1 MEIFM
6 ATMNMSYDHEAYT
19 VPVGHPIAMAAGS
32 GTTAR
37 FTAFADTIAKALV
50 LKPTTAGTSAD
61 TVTVYAV
68 TNTTTKTLGVTTIA
82 SGQTTYSRLEFT
94 TGSRTL
100 TVGDEVRI
108 VKGTD
113 ATVVYAGAVECVTT
127 PGANVTA

>member
-1 MEIFM
+1 M
-6 ATMNMSYDHEAYT
+6 AQRDFAYNHEAYLA
-19 VPVGHPIAMAAGS
+19 VMNQPVALAAGS

-37 FTAFADTIAKALV
+37 FAVFADSIAKSLV

-82 SGQTTYSRLEFT
+82 SGQTTYSRLELT
-94 TGSRTL
+94 TASRSL

-113 ATVVYAGAVECVTT
+113 ATVVYAGAVELQLNAGASVT
-127 PGANVTA
+127 V